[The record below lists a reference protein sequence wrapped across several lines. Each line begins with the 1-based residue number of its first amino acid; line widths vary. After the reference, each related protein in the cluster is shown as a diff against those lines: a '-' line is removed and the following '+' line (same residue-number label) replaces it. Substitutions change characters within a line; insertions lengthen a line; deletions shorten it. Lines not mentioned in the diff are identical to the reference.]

1 MASHRVKPYV
11 GKFSTAVLLHLR
23 WTVARSGTCFGSQ
36 RNLLSTLASARKLE
50 LEEYFMPAIRLTGG
64 SWNEVG
70 ANRFEH
76 RFVRLHLC
84 RRLVS
89 ASSGP
94 PCKHPGSD
102 TCAVRTWRVIL

>member
-76 RFVRLHLC
+76 RFVADFTSVVDWYQLPAVPL
-84 RRLVS
+84 
-89 ASSGP
+89 ASIQVLT
-94 PCKHPGSD
+94 HVQYVPGG
-102 TCAVRTWRVIL
+102 